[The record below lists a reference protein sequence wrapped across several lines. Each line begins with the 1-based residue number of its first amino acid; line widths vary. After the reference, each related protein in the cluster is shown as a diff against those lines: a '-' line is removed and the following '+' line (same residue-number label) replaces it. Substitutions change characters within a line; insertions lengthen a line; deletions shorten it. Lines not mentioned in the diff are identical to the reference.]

1 MLMPVSKPVLGEDGV
16 DPNRGRL
23 CNDVASPWN
32 GGSEGRV
39 GVTPEP
45 LRSAVVFDHSQLW
58 LHSLVHV
65 VLPAIG
71 VAVSAR
77 TTSAHE
83 AVELVEEHEPQL
95 LVAGIDNGSDSD
107 DLDCVG
113 QARDRVTGLQVVVWS
128 SVGDPRAIKA
138 AFAAGAAAYV
148 LKSARADDFKLA
160 IMQTFE
166 RSIYLAKE
174 WPLGEV
180 ASGPAAREASEILTP
195 RELEVL
201 ELVVEGYS
209 NAQLARILW
218 VTEETVKFHLSN
230 VYEKLEVTNRTEA
243 SRWAHLHGV
252 VPAERRA

>member
-16 DPNRGRL
+16 DPSRGRL
-23 CNDVASPWN
+23 RNDVASPQAAVWN
-32 GGSEGRV
+32 GASEGRV

-45 LRSAVVFDHSQLW
+45 PRSAVVFDHSQLW
-58 LHSLVHV
+58 LHTLVHV
-65 VLPAIG
+65 VLPEIG

-95 LVAGIDNGSDSD
+95 LVAGIDNRSDSD

-148 LKSARADDFKLA
+148 LK
-160 IMQTFE
+160 
-166 RSIYLAKE
+166 
-174 WPLGEV
+174 
-180 ASGPAAREASEILTP
+180 
-195 RELEVL
+195 
-201 ELVVEGYS
+201 
-209 NAQLARILW
+209 
-218 VTEETVKFHLSN
+218 
-230 VYEKLEVTNRTEA
+230 
-243 SRWAHLHGV
+243 
-252 VPAERRA
+252 